1 MLGQASG
8 WVGQEKK
15 RGANNL
21 GAFFCQAK
29 IQRWPFSVDTS
40 LGVAAVTYSGVHDL
54 DVSSFSSGKTA
65 GSMQTTAMMGC
76 NCTDEA
82 GVMRVLCAILPISGI
97 PTGAALNDYRFEVLF
112 SDTRASGL
120 YACAG
125 VDLYVKP
132 VRWSYTRYETRT
144 VTLGTTGA
152 QTTMPTH
159 DCISRG
165 TCRELDAAVWL
176 IPRCGQDRRLNGELA
191 CIATAPCMPFCM
203 ASRAAGNGR
212 ANLVFVRAARWREG
226 VTILGQD
233 CALGGATPET
243 IQLGMPAS
251 ANSRASSTAAG
262 LLQTGGTAVFGAAG
276 GRVCAASSTSI
287 TSVVPKN
294 ASALSASGP
303 RVAYNVALD
312 GQPFVVTGDT
322 SFTAVPL
329 GGGAA
334 SVQARANSFPRL
346 ISSPNLFFGARRSSA
361 WRGTRW
367 TCSA

>member
-1 MLGQASG
+1 M
-8 WVGQEKK
+8 
-15 RGANNL
+15 
-21 GAFFCQAK
+21 
-29 IQRWPFSVDTS
+29 

-65 GSMQTTAMMGC
+65 GSMQTTGMMGC
-76 NCTDEA
+76 NCTDTADA
-82 GVMRVLCAILPISGI
+82 GMRVQCAVLPISGI
-97 PTGAALNDYRFEVLF
+97 PTGAALIDYRFDILF
-112 SDTRASGL
+112 SDTRASSL
-120 YACAG
+120 YTCAG

-152 QTTMPTH
+152 QTTLPTH

-176 IPRCGQDRRLNGELA
+176 IPRCGQDRQLNGETA

-203 ASRAAGNGR
+203 AARAAGNGR

-226 VTILGQD
+226 ITILGQD
-233 CALGGATPET
+233 CALGSSTPET

-251 ANSRASSTAAG
+251 GNSRASSTAAG
-262 LLQTGGTAVFGAAG
+262 LLQTGGTAVFGSSG
-276 GRVCAASSTSI
+276 SRVCAPSMSI
-287 TSVVPKN
+287 TSVLPKN

-303 RVAYNVALD
+303 RVAYNVVLD

-322 SFTAVPL
+322 SFTTVSL
-329 GGGAA
+329 GGGVE
-334 SVQARANSFPRL
+334 SVQVRAILSADLLFRL
-346 ISSPNLFFGARRSSA
+346 TFACAGRAPG
-361 WRGTRW
+361 GG
-367 TCSA
+367 